1 MSQEGD
7 EIMWIFK
14 KMVIKIGKT
23 ILSVFLKK
31 KMQLGGDTY
40 ARRLVLPNLLSG
52 PLAHDECLDD
62 IYRAVLKRKEGAII
76 DVGANT
82 GQTLYKML
90 SIDRNRPYF
99 GFEPQCMAASCVES
113 FLIENKITNYCILP
127 IALSDHNGSIPINIR
142 GDGIYSMACPVAS
155 IVDGFRPRQFYNYTR
170 RIYAARGDEIIESL
184 GITSIAVIKIDVEG
198 AELEVMRGL
207 RATLARYRPFVVF
220 EVLHHYVVVTN
231 EELDKETIDFR
242 ESRIGELEEIIRMNK
257 YCVYQ
262 VNGDKEILRINR
274 IKPKVVNDLTS
285 KDFIA
290 VPEEE
295 ESGFCQLLE
304 GCRNITTS

>member
-1 MSQEGD
+1 
-7 EIMWIFK
+7 
-14 KMVIKIGKT
+14 
-23 ILSVFLKK
+23 
-31 KMQLGGDTY
+31 
-40 ARRLVLPNLLSG
+40 
-52 PLAHDECLDD
+52 
-62 IYRAVLKRKEGAII
+62 
-76 DVGANT
+76 
-82 GQTLYKML
+82 
-90 SIDRNRPYF
+90 
-99 GFEPQCMAASCVES
+99 
-113 FLIENKITNYCILP
+113 
-127 IALSDHNGSIPINIR
+127 
-142 GDGIYSMACPVAS
+142 MACPVAS

-231 EELDKETIDFR
+231 EELDKETINFR
-242 ESRIGELEEIIRMNK
+242 ESRIGKLEEIIRMNK

-262 VNGDKEILRINR
+262 VNGDKEILRISR
-274 IKPKVVNDLTS
+274 IKPKVVNDLIS

-290 VPEEE
+290 VPEEQ